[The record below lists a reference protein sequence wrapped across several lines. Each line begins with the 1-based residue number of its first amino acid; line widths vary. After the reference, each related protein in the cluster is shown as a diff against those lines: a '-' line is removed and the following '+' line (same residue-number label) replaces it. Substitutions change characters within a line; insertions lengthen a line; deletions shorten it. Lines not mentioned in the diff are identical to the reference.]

1 MYYLFKHKN
10 IMPSQYYNM
19 GFGEK
24 TIIKAFIRKESEEF
38 YKISKN
44 KNIFPTLNIK

>member
-1 MYYLFKHKN
+1 MSYLFKHKN
-10 IMPSQYYNM
+10 IMPAHYYNM

>member
-1 MYYLFKHKN
+1 MYYLFKYKN

-19 GFGEK
+19 KFGEK
-24 TIIKAFIRKESEEF
+24 TVIKSFIRKESEEF

-44 KNIFPTLNIK
+44 KNIFPTINIK

>member
-1 MYYLFKHKN
+1 MYYLFKYKN
-10 IMPSQYYNM
+10 IMPSKYYNM

-24 TIIKAFIRKESEEF
+24 TIIKAFIRKEEQDL

-44 KNIFPTLNIK
+44 KNIFPVLNFK

>member
-10 IMPSQYYNM
+10 IMPADYYNM

-44 KNIFPTLNIK
+44 KNIFSYSKY